1 MIDLQHIWW
10 AYNFSNTIYIHR
22 NRITNFLLKYK
33 AGKIFL
39 GIVLSPFL
47 IALVLILYKMVQDPE
62 FQKILAKVNAQ
73 KKISDYC

>member
-1 MIDLQHIWW
+1 MI
-10 AYNFSNTIYIHR
+10 YVHR

-39 GIVLSPFL
+39 GIILAPYFMVLF
-47 IALVLILYKMVQDPE
+47 VILYKMVKDPE
-62 FQKILAKVNAQ
+62 WARLMTKINAQ